1 MLLRKKCIKFVH
13 SSVFWMVIWLNG
25 WNQKSGTYLAY
36 VELAFFIE
44 KLFWLG
50 NTKRCTHCKQRI
62 P

>member
-1 MLLRKKCIKFVH
+1 MQIERVCAFECVLDGYV
-13 SSVFWMVIWLNG
+13 VEWLNG